1 MKGRI
6 KSLPAKIAVRL
17 LLWGLVIT
25 VCVGFVSY
33 HYTLNGITKQYA
45 ENFHMRMLIN
55 YEYTRRVLSDVYVQ
69 VSNHVY
75 YIEQSLDKPETQVDA
90 MMRIVRN
97 GNRVHSCGMN
107 FIKNYYPEKGEK
119 YCPFAWRNPKNRDE
133 ILADLKG
140 DQDFDYLNDRWFRS
154 VIEGDT
160 CEWSD
165 PFYDGYD
172 KSTTLVA
179 YMVPIHDAEGKPV
192 AVLGADISLE
202 WLTGKLD
209 ETDSTYNAQNNFADK
224 VMGLKSQS
232 FIINYDG
239 KFITHPKAEKLLE
252 GQFFHHVRGSKSGKK
267 TLLER
272 KMKAGEQSS
281 DETQERY
288 LFNGEESYF
297 FYTPLKYTDW
307 TMVTV
312 VPCRQIDMLGL
323 MYVLKL
329 MAYVL
334 VGMFVLVAVA
344 YVYMKKDFKNR
355 YETDKL
361 ECERP
366 EGV

>member
-6 KSLPAKIAVRL
+6 KSLAAKIAVRL
-17 LLWGLVIT
+17 FLWGLLIV
-25 VCVGFVSY
+25 VGVGFVSY
-33 HYTLNGITKQYA
+33 HYTLSSITKQYA

-69 VSNHVY
+69 VANHVY
-75 YIEQSLDKPETQVDA
+75 YIEQSLDKPDTLLDA
-90 MMRIVRN
+90 MTRIVRN

-107 FIKNYYPEKGEK
+107 FIRNYYPQKGEK
-119 YCPFAWRNPKNRDE
+119 YCPFAWRNPKNREE
-133 ILADLKG
+133 ILTDEKG
-140 DQDFDYLNDRWFRS
+140 DKDFDYLSDSWFLN

-160 CEWSD
+160 CEWSE

-172 KSTTLVA
+172 NSTALVA
-179 YMVPIHDAEGKPV
+179 YMVPIHNAEGKPV
-192 AVLGADISLE
+192 AVLGADISLD
-202 WLTGKLD
+202 WLTWKLI
-209 ETDSTYNAQNNFADK
+209 ETDSTYNAQNVFAAQ

-239 KFITHPKAEKLLE
+239 RFITHPKSEKLLE
-252 GQFFHHVRGSKSGKK
+252 GQFFDHVRGSESGRK

-272 KMKAGEQSS
+272 KMKAGVQSGN
-281 DETQERY
+281 ETQERY
-288 LFNGEESYF
+288 KFDGVESYF

-307 TMVTV
+307 VMVTV
-312 VPCRQIDMLGL
+312 VPCHQIDMLGT

-334 VGMFVLVAVA
+334 FGMIVLVVVA
-344 YVYMKKDFKNR
+344 YIYLKIGLRKR

>member
-1 MKGRI
+1 M
-6 KSLPAKIAVRL
+6 
-17 LLWGLVIT
+17 LWGLVIT
-25 VCVGFVSY
+25 VSVGFVSY

-69 VSNHVY
+69 VTNNVY
-75 YIEQSLDKPETQVDA
+75 YIEQSLDKPETQIGT
-90 MMRIVRN
+90 MTRIVRN

-133 ILADLKG
+133 ILTDLKG

-209 ETDSTYNAQNNFADK
+209 ETDSTYNAQNNFAAK

-239 KFITHPKAEKLLE
+239 KFITHPKA
-252 GQFFHHVRGSKSGKK
+252 
-267 TLLER
+267 
-272 KMKAGEQSS
+272 
-281 DETQERY
+281 
-288 LFNGEESYF
+288 
-297 FYTPLKYTDW
+297 
-307 TMVTV
+307 
-312 VPCRQIDMLGL
+312 
-323 MYVLKL
+323 
-329 MAYVL
+329 
-334 VGMFVLVAVA
+334 
-344 YVYMKKDFKNR
+344 
-355 YETDKL
+355 
-361 ECERP
+361 
-366 EGV
+366 